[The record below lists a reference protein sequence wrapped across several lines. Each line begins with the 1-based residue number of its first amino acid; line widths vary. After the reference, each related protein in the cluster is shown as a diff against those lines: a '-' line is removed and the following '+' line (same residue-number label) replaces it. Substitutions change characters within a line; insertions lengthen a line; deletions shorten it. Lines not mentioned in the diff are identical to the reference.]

1 MQDNFD
7 WNDLKYFLAL
17 SRLKRMTAA
26 GRALGIDQTTVAR
39 RIRALEKSVGA
50 LLFIRDEDGYALTQA
65 GDRLMPIAL
74 EVERSSTRVHE
85 QISGEA
91 GRLAGTVRIGAPDG
105 LGTFVATP
113 LLARFQRDNP
123 DVDMALVIRS
133 RQFQMSHQEVHM
145 SLDLTLPTSGRL
157 LARRMTDYHLHF
169 FASPDYLRRYAHRD
183 ALHDLLD
190 DAGTAGLPAQ
200 AAQALGGL
208 DALACCAGVFYKKGS
223 DDTSL
228 DEWRHT
234 LDVNLTSSF
243 VLSRAAIAH
252 MRAQRV
258 GDASVVVISSQI
270 GHVGHARGA
279 AYAASKAGVNGF
291 IRNAALELAADQVR
305 VNGVEPGMIATP
317 AMDNLGDSQVN
328 ADIASRVPLGRL
340 GAAQDI
346 AGAMLFLASDLA
358 AYITGQTIVV
368 DGGSTLPEVK

>member
-169 FASPDYLRRYAHRD
+169 FASPDYLRRYGRPEKLRDLRHHRLVGYIPEMLFSD
-183 ALHDLLD
+183 ELRYLEEL
-190 DAGTAGLPAQ
+190 GITTPVGF
-200 AAQALGGL
+200 AAAM
-208 DALACCAGVFYKKGS
+208 YS
-223 DDTSL
+223 
-228 DEWRHT
+228 
-234 LDVNLTSSF
+234 
-243 VLSRAAIAH
+243 
-252 MRAQRV
+252 
-258 GDASVVVISSQI
+258 
-270 GHVGHARGA
+270 
-279 AYAASKAGVNGF
+279 AASAPPQ
-291 IRNAALELAADQVR
+291 E
-305 VNGVEPGMIATP
+305 
-317 AMDNLGDSQVN
+317 
-328 ADIASRVPLGRL
+328 
-340 GAAQDI
+340 
-346 AGAMLFLASDLA
+346 
-358 AYITGQTIVV
+358 
-368 DGGSTLPEVK
+368 